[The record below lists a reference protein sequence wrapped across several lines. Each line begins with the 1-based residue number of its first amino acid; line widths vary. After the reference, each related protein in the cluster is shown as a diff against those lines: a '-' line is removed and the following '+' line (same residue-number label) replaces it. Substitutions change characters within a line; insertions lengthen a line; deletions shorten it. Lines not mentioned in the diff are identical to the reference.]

1 MTTVSKLILTG
12 HNGARFELTVTQ
24 FRSPMS
30 ASINS
35 VQTRTMAHHFPIRA
49 GQPDMQFTVQFNSI
63 DAHHKFRDFVR
74 EHQKNTQKAQY
85 ASTGLDDGT
94 VKLLWPERDIVN
106 WTGYIFNMPVRE
118 VRFEYAPR
126 VTFGVALV
134 DSLMSERTWESSI
147 GNGFG
152 FVLGPQIPSY
162 VFYDPETDWMQ
173 PPTTPSSQQPD
184 PGAQER
190 GLIGS
195 VFGSIGNAIGS
206 LFR

>member
-1 MTTVSKLILTG
+1 MSKLILTG

-30 ASINS
+30 ASINT

-63 DAHHKFRDFVR
+63 EAHHRFRDFVR
-74 EHQKNTQKAQY
+74 EHQKNTHKAQY
-85 ASTGLDDGT
+85 ASSGFDDGT
-94 VKLLWPERDIVN
+94 VKLMWPERDILN

-118 VRFEYAPR
+118 VRFDYAPR

-134 DSLMSERTWESSI
+134 NSLMSERTWESSLGSTVFSI
-147 GNGFG
+147 F
-152 FVLGPQIPSY
+152 GPQIPAY
-162 VFYDPETDWMQ
+162 VFYDPETDFMV
-173 PPTTPSSQQPD
+173 PPTPPASQEPD
-184 PGAQER
+184 PGSEER
-190 GLIGS
+190 GLVGS
-195 VFGSIGNAIGS
+195 IFGSIGNAIGG